1 MKTLARTSKAMMF
14 TVIAMLLCIVTV
26 FAACDNG
33 KPGGGETGGEAVIT
47 QYAADLDASI
57 TMGAMGEI
65 DFGGSLVETSYVTA
79 QDGKYSL
86 TVIFKAGTLT
96 VMGISQNIFVDDA
109 PENAATNNGIKDG
122 TIGVYAEDG
131 TLMTDGVS
139 KTYSSGENYLATP
152 SGKNVYY
159 VQSATIPVDG
169 LRASYDMTLYVN
181 SALMGAQ
188 FSNDTYK
195 ATLDL
200 DLENGKEVQSVSGL
214 GAATKG
220 EAPQPEPE
228 PAYTQYD
235 AKLSCFV
242 TAMGGIEFGDGLLA
256 GAYVEEEEGEY
267 YMTLIFNK
275 SQVTIYTISCDTFID
290 TDLAD
295 AGTSKGIED
304 GTIGVYD
311 EDGTLVTEGVE
322 VRYSTGDD
330 YVTGKGGNVYYV
342 KSVKLPIDS
351 LRETYKLA
359 LYINSSVMGVQ
370 FCEANETVTTGTYSA
385 TLTLDLARGKGV
397 DSIESLIGVETRGE
411 APQA

>member
-86 TVIFKAGTLT
+86 TVIFKAGPIE
-96 VMGISQNIFVDDA
+96 VMGISQNIFVDDD

-235 AKLSCFV
+235 AELSCFV

-295 AGTSKGIED
+295 AGTSKGVED

-370 FCEANETVTTGTYSA
+370 FCEANETVTTGTFSA
-385 TLTLDLARGKGV
+385 TLTLDLASGKGV
-397 DSIESLIGVETRGE
+397 ESIESLIGVETRGE